1 MSCAACNIRAK
12 AAASI
17 LEVLLKPGQYKTV
30 GGLKFEENVGTTW
43 VTYTIDWQNDRVT
56 WAMNGVPL
64 WTKWK
69 GSQAQ
74 IKSEGSKA
82 TTGARNEVGK
92 PAAKANVGV
101 SAGNLLRYF
110 GALYLDGLVLELE
123 SGHVLCE

>member
-1 MSCAACNIRAK
+1 MPCAACNTRAK

-43 VTYTIDWQNDRVT
+43 VTYTIDWQSDRVT

-74 IKSEGSKA
+74 IKSEVSKA
-82 TTGARNEVGK
+82 TTGARNEAGK
-92 PAAKANVGV
+92 PAAKANIGV
-101 SAGNLLRYF
+101 SAGNMLRYL
-110 GALYLDGLVLELE
+110 GALYLIKCVG
-123 SGHVLCE
+123 